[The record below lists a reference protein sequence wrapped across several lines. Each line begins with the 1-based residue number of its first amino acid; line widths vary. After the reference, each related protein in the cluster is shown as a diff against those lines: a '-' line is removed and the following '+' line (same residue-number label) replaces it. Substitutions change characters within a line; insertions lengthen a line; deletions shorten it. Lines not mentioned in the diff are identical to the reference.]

1 MQVVGVLLGLLSIV
15 LIVAPVGA
23 VVVMYQGNLQEL
35 VIPPEI
41 NGLITGEGSSL
52 FLVNDTSGGDGS
64 AITSIIIPTFVSAD
78 IDNDANTFTVVMD
91 VTNNVNYTFVLNTFS
106 TDVKTTR
113 DNNQLVTVNLVNPPV
128 TLTPGGTSRVTIVG
142 AWTQDAENYFV
153 QNYAGA
159 SSISVQLENTT
170 IDVNGITVTL
180 SQPIS
185 VDVPLT
191 LEG

>member
-1 MQVVGVLLGLLSIV
+1 
-15 LIVAPVGA
+15 
-23 VVVMYQGNLQEL
+23 MYQGNLQEL

-113 DNNQLVTVNLVNPPV
+113 DNYQLVTVNLVNPPV

-142 AWTQDAENYFV
+142 AWTQNAENYFV

>member
-1 MQVVGVLLGLLSIV
+1 MQIVGVLLGLLSVI

-23 VVVMYQGNLQEL
+23 VVVIYQNDLTGL

-52 FLVNDTSGGDGS
+52 FLNGGGSGDGS
-64 AITSIIIPTFVSAD
+64 SISNLITPTFVSAD
-78 IDNDANTFTVVMD
+78 IDNVANTFTVIVD
-91 VTNNVNYTFVLNTFS
+91 VTNNINYTFTLNTFS
-106 TDVKTTR
+106 TDVKTAQ
-113 DNNQLVTVNLVNPPV
+113 DNYHLVSVSLSNPPV
-128 TLTPGGTSRVTIVG
+128 VLSPGATSRVTIVG
-142 AWTQDAENYFV
+142 AWTQESENYFV

-159 SSISVQLENTT
+159 SSISVQLVNTT
-170 IDVNGITVTL
+170 IDINGITVTL
-180 SQPIS
+180 SEPIS

>member
-1 MQVVGVLLGLLSIV
+1 MQLMGLLLGLLSII

-52 FLVNDTSGGDGS
+52 FLVNDTSGDGS
-64 AITSIIIPTFVSAD
+64 AITNIVVPTFVSAD
-78 IDNDANTFTVVMD
+78 IDNDANTFTVIMD
-91 VTNNVNYTFVLNTFS
+91 VTNNVNYTFVLNTFR

-113 DNNQLVTVNLVNPPV
+113 DNYQLVTVNLVNPPV

-142 AWTQDAENYFV
+142 AWNQDAENYVV
-153 QNYAGA
+153 QNYASA
-159 SSISVQLENTT
+159 STINVQLENTT

-180 SQPIS
+180 SQPIAI
-185 VDVPLT
+185 DVPLS

>member
-1 MQVVGVLLGLLSIV
+1 MQLMGLLLGLLSII

-41 NGLITGEGSSL
+41 NGRITGEGSSL
-52 FLVNDTSGGDGS
+52 FLVNDTSGDGS
-64 AITSIIIPTFVSAD
+64 AITNIVVPTFESAD
-78 IDNDANTFTVVMD
+78 IDNDANTFTVIMD
-91 VTNNVNYTFVLNTFS
+91 VTNNVNYTFVLNTFR

-113 DNNQLVTVNLVNPPV
+113 DNYQLVTVNLVNPPV

-142 AWTQDAENYFV
+142 AWNQDAENYVV
-153 QNYAGA
+153 QNYASA
-159 SSISVQLENTT
+159 STINVQLENTT

-180 SQPIS
+180 SQPIAI
-185 VDVPLT
+185 DVPLS

>member
-1 MQVVGVLLGLLSIV
+1 
-15 LIVAPVGA
+15 
-23 VVVMYQGNLQEL
+23 MYQGNLQEL

-52 FLVNDTSGGDGS
+52 FLVNDTSGDGS
-64 AITSIIIPTFVSAD
+64 AITNIVVPTFVSAD
-78 IDNDANTFTVVMD
+78 IDNDANTFTVIMD
-91 VTNNVNYTFVLNTFS
+91 VTNNVNYTFVLNTFR

-113 DNNQLVTVNLVNPPV
+113 DNYQLVTVNLVNPPV

-142 AWTQDAENYFV
+142 AWNQDAENYVV
-153 QNYAGA
+153 QNYASA
-159 SSISVQLENTT
+159 STINVQLENTT

-180 SQPIS
+180 SQPIAI
-185 VDVPLT
+185 DVPLS